1 MRLLKIGR
9 DNACDITLNSPH
21 VSSLHAELVLLDSGD
36 MELEDKGSKNGTFV
50 MNQPIA
56 PGKAIKVNRG
66 DAIRFGDTE
75 LQWSQV
81 PMPEDNSA
89 YKALWGIG
97 TNLKNDLQLSGATV
111 SRYHATIKLGRDG
124 KMYIVDHSKNG
135 TTVNGQK
142 ITAHNPYR
150 IRRKDAIV
158 CGGVPV
164 DTSGLPWPTDV
175 LGTILKVAA
184 TVIIV
189 CGVGYGAYKLIP
201 WGKKTWDAERIAARY
216 SSSTAIIY
224 GKYHYEISDGG
235 TGVLQKY
242 ELPTQFLAFTSSN
255 QIAEANRVIDQKLTP
270 SQKASLMDW
279 EVQAED
285 GQAVLFLGSTNPEAL
300 AQFTHIFEY
309 SGTAFFISP
318 DGKMLTNLHVV
329 KPWLFDNIRQLLQV
343 EYRKQFQKMAFN
355 TDLQLAILYGTSGA
369 YQSYTSEITATGKL
383 DGLYIIPNGKMAA
396 AQNAI
401 TCRVLSAG
409 EDSDKDVA
417 LIQAET
423 GELPHGASYVN
434 VTDSMDVKEEN
445 LVVGRG
451 MFVVGFPLGDAS
463 FMQGKEMIAY
473 CNEGKITQTGREF
486 KLVYSAATLGGTS
499 GSPVF
504 NERGMLI
511 GVNSSGLSGTQNFN
525 SGIKAKYVKE
535 LLDGP
540 YKK

>member
-9 DNACDITLNSPH
+9 DNACDIVLNSPH

-111 SRYHATIKLGRDG
+111 SRYHATVKLGRDG

-189 CGVGYGAYKLIP
+189 CGVGLAAYKLIP
-201 WGKKTWDAERIAARY
+201 WQTKNRTYTDVELNAMYRNTVALVRGACHYEVSFSLGSGTGSMHFLAIPKTAYYVNRINSIMEEQSTIRQIELDELLKIINYGQLDYIFLGADRY
-216 SSSTAIIY
+216 SDLKDFVDVFRYT
-224 GKYHYEISDGG
+224 
-235 TGVLQKY
+235 
-242 ELPTQFLAFTSSN
+242 
-255 QIAEANRVIDQKLTP
+255 
-270 SQKASLMDW
+270 
-279 EVQAED
+279 
-285 GQAVLFLGSTNPEAL
+285 
-300 AQFTHIFEY
+300 
-309 SGTAFFISP
+309 GTAFFVSE
-318 DGKMLTNLHVV
+318 DGKEEGKMVTNLHVV
-329 KPWLFDNIRQLLQV
+329 KPWLFGTEVKQLQDALKIAYGNGYSLLNV
-343 EYRKQFQKMAFN
+343 EVH
-355 TDLQLAILYGTSGA
+355 
-369 YQSYTSEITATGKL
+369 GKL
-383 DGLYIIPNGKMAA
+383 DDLIIVPQGNIYSSE
-396 AQNAI
+396 NWLR
-401 TCRVLSAG
+401 CRVLSAG
-409 EDSDKDVA
+409 EDPKKDVA
-417 LIQAET
+417 LVQVEKT
-423 GELPHGASYVN
+423 RDLPAGISYVN
-434 VTDSMDVKEEN
+434 VTDSLEANEKCLEPGSRVYTIGFPTGMNYDGLIQDSEN
-445 LVVGRG
+445 LKGIQAIGNGGQISQVDKE
-451 MFVVGFPLGDAS
+451 FD
-463 FMQGKEMIAY
+463 FMYNAV
-473 CNEGKITQTGREF
+473 TTGG
-486 KLVYSAATLGGTS
+486 AS

-504 NERGMLI
+504 NEHGMLI
-511 GVNSSGLSGTQNFN
+511 GVHHAGLSRLETQGYNT
-525 SGIKAKYVKE
+525 GIKAKYVKE